1 MDKTICQSSSE
12 TMADFDIYLVNRQ
25 GTLSTFMIDRLL
37 IDYSA
42 LELLNIKV
50 EIAIAD
56 KIQLKYE

>member
-1 MDKTICQSSSE
+1 
-12 TMADFDIYLVNRQ
+12 MANFYQYLVNGQ
-25 GTLSTFMIDRLL
+25 ESLLTFMIDRLL
-37 IDYSA
+37 IGYSA